1 MDPDV
6 IEIPP
11 PIHHPPR
18 FREQNKASSF
28 HRFKVSFGIHGGL
41 CLIVFSLLGVFDS
54 FKVLKIL
61 HLGFRFSAMIVCC
74 FGLCLCLCCVL
85 FSVVTIFPLFW
96 FKVTVFAVVETTF
109 SCLLLHVSF
118 VIGNGMGLV

>member
-61 HLGFRFSAMIVCC
+61 HLGFRFSAMIVLFCVV
-74 FGLCLCLCCVL
+74 LCDVFSCHDFSLFCL
-85 FSVVTIFPLFW
+85 
-96 FKVTVFAVVETTF
+96 KVTAFAVVETTF
-109 SCLLLHVSF
+109 SCCLLHVSF
-118 VIGNGMGLV
+118 VIGNGMVLV

>member
-1 MDPDV
+1 MASFASNLQLASLVMHEVKIHDV
-6 IEIPP
+6 VYDDIGP
-11 PIHHPPR
+11 
-18 FREQNKASSF
+18 NT
-28 HRFKVSFGIHGGL
+28 
-41 CLIVFSLLGVFDS
+41 
-54 FKVLKIL
+54 
-61 HLGFRFSAMIVCC
+61 AMIVCC